1 MNLAVNQVL
10 QRNQT
15 SKIAMWPSPFQQQT
29 RRTSCECHLN
39 CAIHKMVLALVVKR
53 IGFDKKIG
61 RPWLDV
67 DCAFQHPKLREQVSL
82 QVSQTPFETRPHELR
97 NPDWDLWSDFDAA
110 TTCDGYDRNQ
120 VSGNM
125 VHETMIRP
133 IIASFVHQ
141 TSWAEDL
148 RRFSKVK
155 EAWMDSVTTL
165 GVEFFK
171 TDGLSRCVEELAKD
185 DWDFQE
191 SIEHDEC
198 DEWWKGFE
206 ETRTEHF
213 AQFKKT
219 LEHFTGSLSK
229 LIDELDEVFDDRF
242 PKSLEHAMRRRELE
256 LLSVECVREEGERA
270 FLFHHG
276 TAGECFFCTDF
287 VLPERQRKEDL
298 FFDETTGGS
307 TAFCENRWRPITL
320 PD

>member
-276 TAGECFFCTDF
+276 TAGEYFFYMDF

-298 FFDETTGGS
+298 FFERLRRETS
-307 TAFCENRWRPITL
+307 LRM
-320 PD
+320 